1 VLATLST
8 IGHST
13 RSLGEFFELL
23 RENDVQILVD
33 VRTWPHSE
41 RYPYFNRDSLEES
54 LRLRGVRYEWLGKE
68 LGGFRKKGLG
78 DQSPNN
84 AWKSQSFRN
93 YADHTMTEEFRE
105 GIAKLLELAGEGKT
119 AFMCAERYYR
129 KCHRQIISDYLS
141 AKGNEVI
148 HIVDKGKIE
157 KHNFTRFARVA
168 EGELRYPNSPATTC
182 SCTDSV
188 GRQLLKSPKL

>member
-1 VLATLST
+1 MAHLYT

-13 RSLGEFFELL
+13 RSLEEFIELL
-23 RENDVQILVD
+23 RENDILILAD

-41 RYPYFNRDSLEES
+41 RYPHFNRENLADSLQKH
-54 LRLRGVRYEWLGKE
+54 GIKYEWLGKE

-78 DQSPNN
+78 EKSPNK

-93 YADHTMTEEFRE
+93 YADHTMTEQFEQ
-105 GIAKLLELAGEGKT
+105 GITRLLELAEQNRL

-129 KCHRQIISDYLS
+129 SCHRQIISDYLT
-141 AKGNEVI
+141 AKGHQVT

-157 KHNFTRFARVA
+157 EHPLTCFAKVVD
-168 EGELRYPNSPATTC
+168 GELRYF
-182 SCTDSV
+182 
-188 GRQLLKSPKL
+188 